1 MASGSGKGRKLTLKG
16 SSSAKG
22 RRRKYSSRFKL
33 NRVTGEIT
41 NEKRST
47 RA

>member
-1 MASGSGKGRKLTLKG
+1 MASGSVQRAKLTLKG

-33 NRVTGEIT
+33 NRVTDEIT

>member
-1 MASGSGKGRKLTLKG
+1 MASGSGKGRKLTLKD